1 MIRNIFIRNIV
12 LIEKLSLQLDK
23 GLIVFSGETGAGK
36 SIILT
41 SLSLALGR
49 RSEQNLIR
57 NTASEGSVSIEFE
70 IKDNHPSYQKLID
83 TNLIEEN
90 TLILR
95 RVINK
100 SGKSKAFI
108 NDNPVTLSF
117 LREIG
122 STLLEIHGQNE
133 KIGLLDPSSHLA
145 ILDRFGN
152 YDGLLKKT
160 RESFDAYKQLMKIYA
175 EAERIKKNKSLYEND
190 IKNKISLIRNLNLKD
205 KEEEEL
211 SSRKNLLNHYEK
223 IFISINDIFNILND
237 ENRSYSTLASSSTKL
252 ENILAESGNIDE
264 LSSIIVSLNV
274 ISIESKEVLNN
285 INKLRDNFQYDEK
298 ELEKIEH
305 RLFDINNISRKF
317 STKPDLLNNFL
328 EKLEEELQELNK
340 NSENIE
346 RIRNKLEKAGK
357 VFKKNCQDLEK
368 NRKETALI
376 LEKYVNKELQPLKLE
391 DANFRVNILSK
402 EEKNWNASGGNSVS
416 FLVRLNKGSNEG
428 EIHKVSSGGELSRL
442 MLAVNLVL
450 ADSLN
455 RKTLIFDEVDSGV
468 SGSVADAIGKR
479 LHELSKHQQV
489 LVITHLPQ
497 VASRGEHHFRSYK
510 KTENNNTYT
519 YLEKLDIEERT
530 FEIAKMIS
538 GEKVTEEAKILAN
551 KLIREI

>member
-160 RESFDAYKQLMKIYA
+160 RESFDAYKQLIKIYA
-175 EAERIKKNKSLYEND
+175 ESERIKKNKSLYEND

-328 EKLEEELQELNK
+328 
-340 NSENIE
+340 
-346 RIRNKLEKAGK
+346 
-357 VFKKNCQDLEK
+357 
-368 NRKETALI
+368 
-376 LEKYVNKELQPLKLE
+376 
-391 DANFRVNILSK
+391 
-402 EEKNWNASGGNSVS
+402 
-416 FLVRLNKGSNEG
+416 
-428 EIHKVSSGGELSRL
+428 
-442 MLAVNLVL
+442 
-450 ADSLN
+450 
-455 RKTLIFDEVDSGV
+455 
-468 SGSVADAIGKR
+468 
-479 LHELSKHQQV
+479 
-489 LVITHLPQ
+489 
-497 VASRGEHHFRSYK
+497 
-510 KTENNNTYT
+510 
-519 YLEKLDIEERT
+519 
-530 FEIAKMIS
+530 
-538 GEKVTEEAKILAN
+538 
-551 KLIREI
+551 